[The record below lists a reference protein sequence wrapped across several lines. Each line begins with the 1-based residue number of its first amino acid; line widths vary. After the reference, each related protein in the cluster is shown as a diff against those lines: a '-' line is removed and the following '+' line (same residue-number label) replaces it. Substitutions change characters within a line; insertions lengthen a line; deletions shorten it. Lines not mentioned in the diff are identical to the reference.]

1 MFLTNFNFK
10 MIAPS
15 EKRTT
20 IKFHWYKTDKNWFY
34 HWNNNIIVNLDF
46 GNSEITIDIKNNKF
60 GGVYKFEKIQSE
72 KDNIEN
78 YTACKLNPKNKDI
91 SFTVQVFK
99 NYKKVIIENKKFGK
113 ISLINGNVKYDGMKF
128 YNFFEEA
135 G

>member
-20 IKFHWYKTDKNWFY
+20 IKFHWYKTDKNLFY
-34 HWNNNIIVNLDF
+34 HWNKRIIVNFDF

-72 KDNIEN
+72 KNNNEN
-78 YTACKLNPKNKDI
+78 FTAYKLKPNNKDI

-99 NYKKVIIENKKFGK
+99 NYKKVIIVNH
-113 ISLINGNVKYDGMKF
+113 
-128 YNFFEEA
+128 
-135 G
+135 

>member
-1 MFLTNFNFK
+1 MFLTNFNFN

-34 HWNNNIIVNLDF
+34 HWNNKIIVNFDF

-72 KDNIEN
+72 KNNIEN
-78 YTACKLNPKNKDI
+78 FTAYKLKPNNKDI

-99 NYKKVIIENKKFGK
+99 NYKKVIIENKNFGK
-113 ISLINGNVKYDGMKF
+113 LSLINGNIIYDGLKF
-128 YNFFEEA
+128 YKFFEEA
-135 G
+135 V

>member
-1 MFLTNFNFK
+1 
-10 MIAPS
+10 MIASS

-20 IKFHWYKTDKNWFY
+20 IKFHWYKTDKNLFY
-34 HWNNNIIVNLDF
+34 HWNKRIIVNFDF

-72 KDNIEN
+72 KNNNEN
-78 YTACKLNPKNKDI
+78 FTAYKLKPNNKDI

-99 NYKKVIIENKKFGK
+99 NYKKVIIVNKNFGK
-113 ISLINGNVKYDGMKF
+113 LSLINGNAIYDGMKF

-135 G
+135 V

>member
-1 MFLTNFNFK
+1 

-20 IKFHWYKTDKNWFY
+20 IKFHWYKTDKNLFY
-34 HWNNNIIVNLDF
+34 HWNKRIIVNFDF

-72 KDNIEN
+72 KNNNEN
-78 YTACKLNPKNKDI
+78 FTAYNLTPNNKDI

-99 NYKKVIIENKKFGK
+99 NYKKVIIVNKNFGK
-113 ISLINGNVKYDGMKF
+113 LSLINGNAIYDGMKF

-135 G
+135 V